1 MDINGNNR
9 EFFDARCHYTGCD
22 VLPGKNV
29 DIALPVHRL
38 PHADA
43 SFDVIMSTG
52 LAAAHI
58 ASEIC
63 CVTVCRRGA

>member
-9 EFFDARCHYTGCD
+9 EFLHGRCTYTGCD
-22 VLPGKNV
+22 VAPGSNV

-43 SFDVIMSTG
+43 SFDVVMSTG
-52 LAAAHI
+52 TGLLVLEEACAALP
-58 ASEIC
+58 
-63 CVTVCRRGA
+63 